1 MEKPT
6 SPRRL
11 GITVAVAFGAVAAF
25 AAIGGTGLA
34 GGLAKPSKAQ
44 YGPGQ
49 YQNPGKVTIC
59 HKGKVTIRVSVR
71 ALPAHE
77 AHGDTIGP
85 CSAAGAAKVKAAKA
99 AKAAKMKAAKAA
111 KAEKSAKAHKAEK
124 SAKAA
129 KPSKGSD
136 DDDEDE
142 AEATEGA
149 AAASPGNGHGKAKG
163 KNKG

>member
-1 MEKPT
+1 MLRREGDTVERPT

-11 GITVAVAFGAVAAF
+11 GITIAVALGAIAAF
-25 AAIGGTGLA
+25 AAIGGTGFA

-77 AHGDTIGP
+77 AHGDFVGT
-85 CSAAGAAKVKAAKA
+85 CAAARAAKLKTAKVKAAKA
-99 AKAAKMKAAKAA
+99 AKAAKQAAKAA
-111 KAEKSAKAHKAEK
+111 KAN
-124 SAKAA
+124 
-129 KPSKGSD
+129 KPTKGSD
-136 DDDEDE
+136 DE
-142 AEATEGA
+142 AEADED
-149 AAASPGNGHGKAKG
+149 ASKSQGNGKAKG

>member
-71 ALPAHE
+71 AQPAHE

-99 AKAAKMKAAKAA
+99 AKTKAAKAA

-136 DDDEDE
+136 HDDEDE